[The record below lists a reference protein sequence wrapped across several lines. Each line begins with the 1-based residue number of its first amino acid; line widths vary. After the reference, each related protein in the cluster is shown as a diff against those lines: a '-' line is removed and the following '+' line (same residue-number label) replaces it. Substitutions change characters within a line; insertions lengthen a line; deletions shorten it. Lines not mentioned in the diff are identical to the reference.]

1 MEGLSAVRYVGRF
14 KEYNVFLR
22 VSGSPR
28 IALVYPSTYQ
38 ASITNLFTHLAYNY
52 LIEKSDALV
61 DRFTLDNPDRGAI
74 SGRRLKDF
82 DLLLVSAN
90 YELDLIYII
99 KLLREGGVEP
109 LASSRRRRPLVVIG
123 GLAAMSNPEPFIEIA
138 DAVFV
143 GDGEILLERLV
154 KAAHLLPGSA
164 DSFLDSLGDGLYMG
178 VSRVSKVY
186 VQDLDTAPHPTVEIR
201 SATVKPVYGDGFYVE
216 ISRGCR
222 WLCKFCLESFV
233 MYPYRVRSLGT
244 LVKLIDEGL
253 RNVSSRRV
261 VIYSLSVFDHPTIR
275 DLLRYLINNG
285 VDFSLPSLRWDTLN
299 REDLDLIS
307 ASSQRTLTLA
317 PEVVDTDLSCFL
329 GKCFVEERFTELAE
343 EALRRG
349 FDLKLYLMVG
359 LPGESEG
366 TLLRAVNYLR
376 NLVRYAKS
384 LGRGV
389 SITVNPLVPKPHTP
403 LQLLPLVPEEVYQ
416 ARVRLLKRELG
427 GASVESLRWSHAFIQ
442 ALIALGDRR
451 VGRVLLISGSEGF
464 SRGAIARVAEGLGV
478 DLGYPLRC
486 RDLDEAPWR
495 TTVMPLDKVVERV
508 SVEIR
513 QQASECRRG

>member
-1 MEGLSAVRYVGRF
+1 M
-14 KEYNVFLR
+14 
-22 VSGSPR
+22 
-28 IALVYPSTYQ
+28 
-38 ASITNLFTHLAYNY
+38 
-52 LIEKSDALV
+52 
-61 DRFTLDNPDRGAI
+61 DNPDRGAL

-99 KLLREGGVEP
+99 KLLRKGGVEP
-109 LASSRRRRPLVVIG
+109 LATSRGGRPLIIVG
-123 GLAAMSNPEPFIEIA
+123 GLAAMSNPEPFIEVA

-143 GDGEILLERLV
+143 GDGEVLLERLV
-154 KAAHLLPGSA
+154 KAVHLLPGSKVA
-164 DSFLDSLGDGLYMG
+164 FLDSLGEGLYRG
-178 VSRVSKVY
+178 VSQVPKVY
-186 VQDLDTAPHPTVEIR
+186 VQDLDSAPHPTIEIR
-201 SATVKPVYGDGFYVE
+201 SAVVKPVYGDGFYVE

-244 LVKLIDEGL
+244 LIKLIERGL
-253 RNVSSRRV
+253 RNVGSRRV

-275 DLLRYLINNG
+275 DLLRYLINNE
-285 VDFSLPSLRWDTLN
+285 VDFSLPSLRWDTVG
-299 REDLDLIS
+299 REDLELIS

-359 LPGESEG
+359 LPGESEE
-366 TLLRAVNYLR
+366 TLHKTANYLR
-376 NLVRYAKS
+376 KLVKYAKR
-384 LGRGV
+384 LGRKV

-416 ARVRLLKRELG
+416 ARVRLLEQELSE
-427 GASVESLRWSHAFIQ
+427 ANVEHLKWSHAFIQ

-451 VGRVLLISGSEGF
+451 IGRVLLTSSSEGF
-464 SRGAIARVAEGLGV
+464 SRRTVARVAENLGV
-478 DLGYPLRC
+478 DLGYPLKC
-486 RDLDEAPWR
+486 RDVDEAPWR
-495 TTVMPLDKVVERV
+495 AAVMPLDRVVEKV
-508 SVEIR
+508 SITLR
-513 QQASECRRG
+513 QQIREC